1 MSPLVKEWLHK
12 ADEDYRS
19 AQILL
24 RDSEP
29 LVTPA
34 MFHLQQNAEK
44 LLKALLVKKEIIFER
59 RHDLTYL
66 LKQSEQPTLHEHLQ
80 VLNELTPFAVEL
92 RYPGDY
98 PVISVTDA
106 LGIEQRLAAFRDAI
120 LPLITT

>member
-1 MSPLVKEWLHK
+1 MSPLVQEWLHK
-12 ADEDYRS
+12 ADEDHRS

-34 MFHLQQNAEK
+34 VFHLQQNAEK

-66 LKQSEQPTLHEHLQ
+66 LK
-80 VLNELTPFAVEL
+80 
-92 RYPGDY
+92 
-98 PVISVTDA
+98 
-106 LGIEQRLAAFRDAI
+106 
-120 LPLITT
+120 

>member
-1 MSPLVKEWLHK
+1 MNPLVEEWLHK
-12 ADEDYRS
+12 AEEDRRCAY
-19 AQILL
+19 ILL
-24 RDSEP
+24 HNPKP

-34 MFHLQQNAEK
+34 VFHLQQSAEK
-44 LLKALLVKKEIIFER
+44 LLKALLVKKEITFEP
-59 RHDLTYL
+59 RHDLAYL
-66 LKQSEQPTLHEHLQ
+66 LNLSAEPTIRKHLK

-120 LPLITT
+120 LPLITA